1 MADETHLDG
10 NALAGLLVEVFGR
23 EMTAAVGCCGG
34 CGARNAVG
42 ALLVY
47 RAGLGDVVRCPACS
61 AVLLV
66 ISARQA
72 GARLCFASLRWL
84 EPPATT

>member
-1 MADETHLDG
+1 VTHVDG
-10 NALAGLLVEVFGR
+10 NALAGLLAEVFGR
-23 EMTAAVGCCGG
+23 EMTAVVGCCGD

-47 RAGLGDVVRCPACS
+47 RAGPGDVVRCPTCAS
-61 AVLLV
+61 VLLV
-66 ISARQA
+66 ISAPQA

-84 EPPATT
+84 ELPATT